1 MPRSV
6 VGQTSNDFDEVSVSS
21 QSAEHLQ
28 ASDSSQRAEQ
38 PSSEVSVEQFR
49 LSASSQRAEQDR
61 SSFDDITDIQRPPR
75 SRGESPTS
83 IDSGEGQ
90 QYRDRSQ
97 SSETYS
103 RGRSRH
109 RKRSNREF
117 DRHRSRDRKSRHR
130 SSERIHHRSS
140 RSDGHRRSRRHDSQ
154 DESGRHRRSPARNQ
168 VGDDRNERSGGNHR
182 SSGGNVENYFDQSR
196 RDNDQID
203 GQPLFV
209 DYVSTPIKGLTSNLP
224 STWLEVNS
232 TVHTVTSIPALEST
246 TQSVRVEESTL
257 ELGTTVPSIDNN
269 SLVFS
274 SQRAD
279 SQIKISQKSTR
290 LHVLQV
296 IANLNSVYPS
306 YHHGEV
312 IHPDFVQKFVDNLQ
326 LHHMG
331 ALRAS

>member
-1 MPRSV
+1 MA
-6 VGQTSNDFDEVSVSS
+6 TY
-21 QSAEHLQ
+21 
-28 ASDSSQRAEQ
+28 
-38 PSSEVSVEQFR
+38 SVEC
-49 LSASSQRAEQDR
+49 
-61 SSFDDITDIQRPPR
+61 
-75 SRGESPTS
+75 
-83 IDSGEGQ
+83 
-90 QYRDRSQ
+90 
-97 SSETYS
+97 
-103 RGRSRH
+103 
-109 RKRSNREF
+109 
-117 DRHRSRDRKSRHR
+117 
-130 SSERIHHRSS
+130 
-140 RSDGHRRSRRHDSQ
+140 
-154 DESGRHRRSPARNQ
+154 
-168 VGDDRNERSGGNHR
+168 
-182 SSGGNVENYFDQSR
+182 
-196 RDNDQID
+196 
-203 GQPLFV
+203 
-209 DYVSTPIKGLTSNLP
+209 LT
-224 STWLEVNS
+224 VNS

-306 YHHGEV
+306 YHHGKV